1 MKRLLASLTAAALL
15 GGCSIFA
22 PNPPPEIVAPPPAG
36 TGEAGGTPVES
47 PEAAKAKPSG
57 QEIAGCWTSKS
68 VTGPGASSVR
78 QVEMIFDAGGALSGA
93 MLVESEGKKR
103 FVAMDGTWKSEEGQ
117 LGVTFTD
124 GRVRT
129 WSVSWDGGAM
139 ILKDGEA
146 EMRLE
151 RMPE

>member
-1 MKRLLASLTAAALL
+1 MT
-15 GGCSIFA
+15 
-22 PNPPPEIVAPPPAG
+22 E
-36 TGEAGGTPVES
+36 
-47 PEAAKAKPSG
+47 PSG
-57 QEIAGCWTSKS
+57 QEVAGCWVSKS

-78 QVEMIFDAGGALSGA
+78 QVEMILDADGVLSGA
-93 MLVESEGKKR
+93 MLVESEGKRR
-103 FVAMDGTWKSEEGQ
+103 FAAMDGTWKSEDGK

-124 GRVRT
+124 GRVRS
-129 WSVSWDGGAM
+129 WSVSWDGPVM